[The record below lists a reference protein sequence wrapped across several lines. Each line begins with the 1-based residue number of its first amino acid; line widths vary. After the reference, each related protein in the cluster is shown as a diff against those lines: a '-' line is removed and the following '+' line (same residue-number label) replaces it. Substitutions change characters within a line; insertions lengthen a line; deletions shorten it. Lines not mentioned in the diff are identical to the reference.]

1 MKNYSICAWRVKIMA
16 FVPVV
21 GMACC
26 GAYASNLTKR
36 SLPVKALVYCSETRP
51 TGFDPSQYEA
61 SPDYTV
67 ATTLFNRLLEYKR
80 DNITKSNSVSPS
92 AGRSQKIDGY
102 THFTCGAAGNSIPRL
117 GLSPRATSTQ
127 KMCSLPSSGCATR
140 ICRSTRPTRL
150 NFQTFNTVA
159 SARLLL
165 RSKHSMITQ
174 YGLRGTRAMPRFCLI
189 WRCPLHRFFLLNTL
203 HNCWK
208 GGSRQRSIRNQS
220 AQVRLFSAN
229 MIKIR
234 SFISTAIQRIGNPMM
249 CGCLS

>member
-80 DNITKSNSVSPS
+80 DNINKIETSLAERWEVSEDRRVYTFHLRQI
-92 AGRSQKIDGY
+92 GRAS
-102 THFTCGAAGNSIPRL
+102 
-117 GLSPRATSTQ
+117 
-127 KMCSLPSSGCATR
+127 
-140 ICRSTRPTRL
+140 CRER
-150 NFQTFNTVA
+150 V
-159 SARLLL
+159 
-165 RSKHSMITQ
+165 
-174 YGLRGTRAMPRFCLI
+174 
-189 WRCPLHRFFLLNTL
+189 
-203 HNCWK
+203 
-208 GGSRQRSIRNQS
+208 
-220 AQVRLFSAN
+220 
-229 MIKIR
+229 
-234 SFISTAIQRIGNPMM
+234 
-249 CGCLS
+249 